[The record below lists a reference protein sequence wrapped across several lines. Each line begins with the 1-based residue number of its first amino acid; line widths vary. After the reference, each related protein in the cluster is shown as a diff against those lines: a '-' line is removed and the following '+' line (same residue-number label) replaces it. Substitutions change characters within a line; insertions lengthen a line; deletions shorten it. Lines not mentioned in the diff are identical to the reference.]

1 MEDWVVG
8 LKEYARSALRPIE
21 GRADLPGLEADVE
34 VFTDRWGV
42 PHVYASSSSDA
53 YAAQGY
59 LHAAERLWQM
69 DFMRRVAQ
77 GRLSEIVGEPGYGLD
92 RFFRTLGLGRL
103 ARKNAKNFDDDS
115 RAQAASYHAGVQ
127 AAVTSLPPPVEY
139 QLLAGLAPE
148 FGNTLEDSL
157 VDGCSISLL
166 MSFQLS
172 ANWPFE
178 LLRAELAAH
187 LGIERARELSPFMN
201 AEAPLVGVSDPGF
214 PNVAKQLREAA
225 YGAGLQRGLGSNNWV
240 VAGSKTTTGKPLLAN
255 DPHLLVQMPAIW
267 MEMHLSAPDLDVA
280 GVSLPGLPGI
290 AIGHNRRI
298 AWGFT
303 NTQADVCDLYV
314 ERLSPDGK
322 TYEYKGA
329 QKRVKLVREKIL
341 VRGEAKP
348 RVHEVRITRHGPLL
362 TDVIAGGVSP
372 EVIQDAIK
380 ETVALRWIQEDIQL
394 TQRPVQKM
402 NRASN
407 WEEFREAVREWPIA
421 GQNMVYADVDGN
433 IGYQFT
439 GTVPVREK
447 GSGVAPVP
455 GWTGEY
461 EWKGT
466 IPFDDLPRTYNPER
480 GFVATA
486 NHRMVDIDYPYH
498 LTHDWEMPHRA
509 RRITAMLSEKE
520 QLSHDDIKAMHM
532 DTFSG
537 IASELVPHFLQA
549 EVAGERETEAIKHVE
564 TWDMR
569 LDADS
574 VGASIFNAWFLR
586 VAEAMFAERL
596 GPDLWQEYFPRK
608 SWTTNWAYDAVRDI
622 IASPQA
628 FWVGGDGTDNA
639 AERDRLI
646 GRALTAA
653 IADLEGRLG
662 PDMSDWRWGRLHL
675 VHFRHTVAGVIPAL
689 DELLSAGPYEVGGGD
704 DTVNR
709 GVLHPSE
716 GFADGAIASW
726 RQIIDLADFDASEG
740 IITTGNS
747 GNPASDHYADQSP
760 MWATGE
766 YHPMPFTRA
775 AVEAAT
781 EGRLVLSPRTPGD

>member
-1 MEDWVVG
+1 MEDWVVA
-8 LKEYARSALRPIE
+8 LKEYAKTALRPTE
-21 GRADLPGLEADVE
+21 GRVEIDGLDAEAE

-42 PHVYASSSSDA
+42 PHVFAGSAGDA

-59 LHAAERLWQM
+59 LHAAERLWEL
-69 DFMRRVAQ
+69 DFLRRAAQ
-77 GRLSEIVGEPGYGLD
+77 GRLAEIVGEPGLALD
-92 RFFRTLGLGRL
+92 RFFRTLGTGRI
-103 ARKNAKNFDDDS
+103 AKKKAKEYDAES
-115 RAQAASYHAGVQ
+115 RELSRLYYTGAQAAMK
-127 AAVTSLPPPVEY
+127 TLPPPVEY
-139 QLLAGLAPE
+139 QLLGLTPDFPDDPE
-148 FGNTLEDSL
+148 AAI
-157 VDGCSISLL
+157 VDGISISLM

-172 ANWPFE
+172 ANWQFE

-187 LGIERARELSPFMN
+187 LGPERAREL
-201 AEAPLVGVSDPGF
+201 APLIGVESPEVAISDPGF
-214 PNVAKQLREAA
+214 PNVAQQLRDAA
-225 YGAGLQRGLGSNNWV
+225 YGAGLRRGAGSNNWV

-255 DPHLLVQMPAIW
+255 DPHLMVQMPAIW
-267 MEMHLSAPDLDVA
+267 MEMHLSCPEFDVA

-303 NTQADVCDLYV
+303 NTQADVADVYV
-314 ERLSPDGK
+314 ERLSRDGK

-329 QKRVKLVREKIL
+329 QKPVKKRLEKIF
-341 VRGEAKP
+341 VRGETKP
-348 RVHEVRITRHGPLL
+348 RIHEVRETRHGPLI
-362 TDVIAGGVSP
+362 TSMIAGGTSP
-372 EVIQDAIK
+372 EVVEGRIT
-380 ETVALRWIQEDIQL
+380 ETVALRWMQADLPISLRATIGL
-394 TQRPVQKM
+394 NK
-402 NRASN
+402 ASN
-407 WEEFREAVREWPIA
+407 WEEFRAAAREWPIA

-439 GTVPVREK
+439 GVVPIRAK

-466 IPFDDLPRTYNPER
+466 IPFDELPHAFNPDR
-480 GFVATA
+480 GYIATA
-486 NHRMVDIDYPYH
+486 NHRMVDVDYPYH

-509 RRITAMLSEKE
+509 RRIVALLTAKEK
-520 QLSHDDIKAMHM
+520 LDHADFKAIHM

-537 IASELVPHFLQA
+537 IAAELVPSFLQA
-549 EVAGERETEAIKHVE
+549 EIAGERETEAIKHVE

-574 VGASIFNAWFLR
+574 VGASIFNAWFMR

-596 GPDLWQEYFPRK
+596 GPQLWEEYFPRK

-622 IASPQA
+622 IESPPA

-639 AERDRLI
+639 GERDRLI

-653 IADLEGRLG
+653 IGDLEARLG
-662 PDMSDWRWGRLHL
+662 PDMTDWRWGRLHR
-675 VHFRHTVAGVIPAL
+675 VHFRHTIANAIPAL
-689 DELLSAGPYEVGGGD
+689 DELLSAGPFEVGGGD

-709 GVLHPSE
+709 GVLHPAE

-726 RQIIDLADFDASEG
+726 RQIIDLSDFDASEG

-747 GNPASDHYADQSP
+747 GNPAGEHYADQAP
-760 MWATGE
+760 MWAKGE
-766 YHPMPFTRA
+766 YHPLPFTRA
-775 AVEAAT
+775 AVEAASKGT
-781 EGRLVLSPRTPGD
+781 LVLSPAQGG

>member
-1 MEDWVVG
+1 MEDWVLG
-8 LKEYARSALRPIE
+8 LKEAAKTALRPVEGRVPIE
-21 GRADLPGLEADVE
+21 GLQAEAE

-42 PHVYASSSSDA
+42 PHVFAKSARDA

-59 LHAAERLWQM
+59 LHAAERLWEL
-69 DFMRRVAQ
+69 DFLRRASQ
-77 GRLSEIVGEPGYGLD
+77 GRLAEIVGEPGLPLD
-92 RFFRTLGLGRL
+92 RFFRTLGTGRI
-103 ARKNAKNFDDDS
+103 AKKKAKEYDEES
-115 RAQAASYHAGVQ
+115 RELSRHYHSGVQ
-127 AAVTSLPPPVEY
+127 AAMKTLPPPVEY
-139 QLLAGLAPE
+139 QLLGITPE
-148 FGNTLEDSL
+148 FPDDFEQAII
-157 VDGCSISLL
+157 DGISISLM

-187 LGIERARELSPFMN
+187 LGPERARELAPMIGVESPEV
-201 AEAPLVGVSDPGF
+201 AISDPGF
-214 PNVAKQLREAA
+214 PNVAQQLRDAA
-225 YGAGLQRGLGSNNWV
+225 YGAGLRRGMGSNNWV

-267 MEMHLSAPDLDVA
+267 MEMHLSCPEFDVA

-303 NTQADVCDLYV
+303 NTQADVADVYV
-314 ERLSPDGK
+314 ERLSADGK
-322 TYEYKGA
+322 TYEFKGA
-329 QKRVKLVREKIL
+329 QKPVKRRREKIF

-348 RVHEVRITRHGPLL
+348 RIHEVRETRHGPLI
-362 TDVIAGGVSP
+362 TSMIAGGTSP
-372 EVIQDAIK
+372 EVVEDRIT
-380 ETVALRWIQEDIQL
+380 ETVALRWIQADLPISL
-394 TQRPVQKM
+394 RATMGM

-407 WEEFREAVREWPIA
+407 WEEFRAAVRLWPIA

-439 GTVPVREK
+439 GTVPIRAK

-466 IPFDDLPRTYNPER
+466 IPFDDLPHSYNPER
-480 GFVATA
+480 GYIATA
-486 NHRMVDIDYPYH
+486 NHRMVDVDYPYH

-509 RRITAMLSEKE
+509 RRIVALLTAKEK
-520 QLSHDDIKAMHM
+520 LDHADFKAIHM

-537 IASELVPHFLQA
+537 IAAELVPSFLQA
-549 EVAGERETEAIKHVE
+549 EIAGERETEAVKHVE
-564 TWDMR
+564 TWDMH
-569 LDADS
+569 LDKDS
-574 VGASIFNAWFLR
+574 IGASIFNAWFSR

-596 GPDLWQEYFPRK
+596 GPKLWEEYWPRK

-628 FWVGGDGTDNA
+628 FWVGGDGGDNA
-639 AERDRLI
+639 GERDRLI

-653 IADLEGRLG
+653 IADLEARLG
-662 PDMSDWRWGRLHL
+662 PDIADWRWGRLHR
-675 VHFRHTVAGVIPAL
+675 VHFRHTIANAIPAL
-689 DELLSAGPYEVGGGD
+689 DELLSAGPFEVGGGD

-726 RQIIDLADFDASEG
+726 RQIIDLSDFDASEG

-747 GNPASDHYADQSP
+747 GNPASEHYADQSP

-766 YHPMPFTRA
+766 YHPLPFTRG
-775 AVEAAT
+775 AVEAASKGT
-781 EGRLVLSPRTPGD
+781 LVLSPVRAG